1 MKLTKRQIQPG
12 IVVLEIEGIIS
23 MGNDCDQ
30 IDQEVQHEIAHNQKC
45 VIFDLTGVNYISS
58 VVIGQI
64 VKCYSS
70 LHRAGTVLRLA
81 GVNAMVYGVL
91 KITHIDKVIE
101 IYPTA
106 LDAAEALLPPL

>member
-23 MGNDCDQ
+23 MGDDCDR
-30 IDQEVQHEIAHNQKC
+30 IDQEVQHEIERNQKC
-45 VIFDLTGVNYISS
+45 VIFDLTGVNYIDSII
-58 VVIGQI
+58 IGEI

-70 LHRAGTVLRLA
+70 VRRSGGILRLA
-81 GVNAMVYGVL
+81 GLNAMVYGVL

-106 LDAAEALLPPL
+106 LDAAEALLPQP

>member
-1 MKLTKRQIQPG
+1 MKLTKRQIKPG
-12 IVVLEIEGIIS
+12 VTVLEIEGIIS

-30 IDQEVQHEIAHNQKC
+30 IDQEVQHEIEHNQRC
-45 VIFDLTGVNYISS
+45 VIFDLTGVNYIDS
-58 VVIGQI
+58 VIIGQI

-70 LHRAGTVLRLA
+70 VRRSGGMLRLA
-81 GVNAMVYGVL
+81 GLNAMVYGVL

-106 LDAAEALLPPL
+106 LDAAEALLPQP